1 MIERRLLQLSVAAVA
16 LVALSVGGWSVV
28 HGPFFLG
35 GVPLIPTDL
44 DSHFRFLSG
53 IFVAI
58 GLALA
63 TCIPEIERKGA
74 SFRLLG
80 LLIVGGGLARLVS
93 LATAGTPSRSHLF
106 SLAMELGVVPL
117 LMLWQARIARLRRP
131 PAQPVRPAPA
141 EGQVGVRDIPAPQP
155 ALRQAQD

>member
-1 MIERRLLQLSVAAVA
+1 MIERRLLQLSLAAVA
-16 LVALSVGGWSVV
+16 LPALSVGGWGVV
-28 HGPFFLG
+28 HGPFFLIEAT
-35 GVPLIPTDL
+35 PIPTDF

-53 IFVAI
+53 VFVAI

-93 LATAGTPSRSHLF
+93 LAAIGTPSRCRLV
-106 SLAMELGVVPL
+106 SLAVELGIVPL
-117 LMLWQARIARLRRP
+117 LMLWQVRIARLHTPQRSI
-131 PAQPVRPAPA
+131 RPAA
-141 EGQVGVRDIPAPQP
+141 DEGQVQN
-155 ALRQAQD
+155 